1 MIPTTNP
8 PNRLDQLRANA
19 GPMPPSGGAPMT
31 PPPPAGRPPMPPPP
45 MGRPPMPPA
54 GSAAS
59 TPPASLPTGGSAPM
73 PPMEEE
79 APEADR
85 LAALLGGMEEEP
97 RMPEEET
104 FSTQDVATG
113 IATSALQISGSP
125 EQALMAVE
133 QAADELRAMLS

>member
-8 PNRLDQLRANA
+8 PNRLDQLRAGA
-19 GPMPPSGGAPMT
+19 GPMPPAGGTPMT

-73 PPMEEE
+73 PPMEE
-79 APEADR
+79 PEADR
-85 LAALLGGMEEEP
+85 LEALLGGMEEEP
-97 RMPEEET
+97 MMPEEEG

-113 IATSALQISGSP
+113 IATSALQISGSR
-125 EQALMAVE
+125 EQALIAVE
-133 QAADELRAMLS
+133 QVADELRAMLS

>member
-1 MIPTTNP
+1 
-8 PNRLDQLRANA
+8 
-19 GPMPPSGGAPMT
+19 
-31 PPPPAGRPPMPPPP
+31 
-45 MGRPPMPPA
+45 MPPA

-73 PPMEEE
+73 PPMEE
-79 APEADR
+79 PEADR
-85 LAALLGGMEEEP
+85 LEALLGSMEEEP
-97 RMPEEET
+97 MMPEEEG

>member
-8 PNRLDQLRANA
+8 PNRLDQLRASA
-19 GPMPPSGGAPMT
+19 GPMPPVGGAPIS
-31 PPPPAGRPPMPPPP
+31 PPLPAR
-45 MGRPPMPPA
+45 RPPMPPA

-73 PPMEEE
+73 PPMEE
-79 APEADR
+79 PEADR
-85 LAALLGGMEEEP
+85 LEALLGGMEEEP
-97 RMPEEET
+97 MMPEEEG

-133 QAADELRAMLS
+133 QAAVELRAMLS

>member
-8 PNRLDQLRANA
+8 PNRLDQLRASA
-19 GPMPPSGGAPMT
+19 GPMPPAGGAPMT
-31 PPPPAGRPPMPPPP
+31 PPPPAGRPPMPP
-45 MGRPPMPPA
+45 A
-54 GSAAS
+54 GSAALP
-59 TPPASLPTGGSAPM
+59 PPASLPTGGSAP
-73 PPMEEE
+73 PMKEPEE
-79 APEADR
+79 DR
-85 LAALLGGMEEEP
+85 LDALLGGMEEEP
-97 RMPEEET
+97 MMPEEQS

>member
-1 MIPTTNP
+1 MIPPMNNP

-19 GPMPPSGGAPMT
+19 GPMPPVGGAPMT
-31 PPPPAGRPPMPPPP
+31 PPPPVR
-45 MGRPPMPPA
+45 RPPMPPA

-59 TPPASLPTGGSAPM
+59 TPPSSHTTGGSSPM
-73 PPMEEE
+73 PAMEE
-79 APEADR
+79 PEVDR
-85 LAALLGGMEEEP
+85 LEALLGGMEEEP
-97 RMPEEET
+97 MMPEEES

>member
-1 MIPTTNP
+1 MITPMTNP
-8 PNRLDQLRANA
+8 PSRLDQLRASA
-19 GPMPPSGGAPMT
+19 GPMPSVGGAPMT
-31 PPPPAGRPPMPPPP
+31 PPPPAGRPPMPP
-45 MGRPPMPPA
+45 A

-59 TPPASLPTGGSAPM
+59 THPASLPTGGSAPM
-73 PPMEEE
+73 PPMEE
-79 APEADR
+79 PEADR
-85 LAALLGGMEEEP
+85 LEALLGGMEEEP
-97 RMPEEET
+97 MMPEEET

>member
-1 MIPTTNP
+1 MIPSMTNP
-8 PNRLDQLRANA
+8 PNRLDQLRAGA
-19 GPMPPSGGAPMT
+19 SPMPPVGGAPIS
-31 PPPPAGRPPMPPPP
+31 PPLPAR
-45 MGRPPMPPA
+45 RPPMPPA
-54 GSAAS
+54 GSAVS
-59 TPPASLPTGGSAPM
+59 KSPATLPTGGSAPM
-73 PPMEEE
+73 PPMEE
-79 APEADR
+79 PEGDR

-97 RMPEEET
+97 MMPEEET

>member
-8 PNRLDQLRANA
+8 PNRLDQLRASA
-19 GPMPPSGGAPMT
+19 GPMPPAGGAPMT

-73 PPMEEE
+73 PPMEE
-79 APEADR
+79 PEADR
-85 LAALLGGMEEEP
+85 LEALLGGMEEEP
-97 RMPEEET
+97 MMPEEET

>member
-1 MIPTTNP
+1 MIPPMNNP

-19 GPMPPSGGAPMT
+19 GPMPPVGGAPMS
-31 PPPPAGRPPMPPPP
+31 PPLPAR
-45 MGRPPMPPA
+45 RPPMPPA
-54 GSAAS
+54 GSAVPK
-59 TPPASLPTGGSAPM
+59 PPATLPTGGSAPM
-73 PPMEEE
+73 PPMEE
-79 APEADR
+79 PEEDR

-97 RMPEEET
+97 MMPEEEG
-104 FSTQDVATG
+104 FSTSDVATG

>member
-1 MIPTTNP
+1 MIPPMNNP

-19 GPMPPSGGAPMT
+19 GPMPPAGGAPMS
-31 PPPPAGRPPMPPPP
+31 PPLPAR
-45 MGRPPMPPA
+45 RPPMPPA

-73 PPMEEE
+73 PPMEE
-79 APEADR
+79 PEVDR
-85 LAALLGGMEEEP
+85 LEALLGGMEEEP
-97 RMPEEET
+97 MMPEEET

-125 EQALMAVE
+125 EEALMAVE